1 MVVKLSQNVVGRFDR
16 LTCVSPPFSAFGVSK
31 MNFDSPLSDFS
42 RSRLLRL
49 DDDMMTSEQ
58 QPQEGELSLCRLE
71 RGREKTEGGCH
82 GQEPETWPE
91 CPLIHFFPRLL
102 PSEY

>member
-58 QPQEGELSLCRLE
+58 QPQDGELSLCRLE
-71 RGREKTEGGCH
+71 RGREKTEGVPRPRAGNLARM
-82 GQEPETWPE
+82 PAD
-91 CPLIHFFPRLL
+91 PLFPA
-102 PSEY
+102 PFTQ

>member
-71 RGREKTEGGCH
+71 RGREKTEGGATAKSRKL
-82 GQEPETWPE
+82 GPNA
-91 CPLIHFFPRLL
+91 R
-102 PSEY
+102 